1 MMNERSTP
9 TAAPHLL
16 CGGQSIRSVARV
28 TGAQQRTRSPS
39 FWWTRGKACMAYHDD
54 NVQDMEA
61 QRVQAA
67 GRSPVP
73 LCRPPLQQIGRDTS
87 ELQSLMRISYA
98 VFCLKKKTHIQQ
110 NLNT

>member
-73 LCRPPLQQIGRDTS
+73 LCRPPLQLVPVDPASGAELGRAACRARVC
-87 ELQSLMRISYA
+87 QY
-98 VFCLKKKTHIQQ
+98 V
-110 NLNT
+110 